1 MIDPKRILFQ
11 DEHFLAVHKLS
22 GELVVRG
29 KGPLGKLPL
38 LDFLRPQFP
47 GIRPVNRLDFDTSG
61 IVLFA
66 RTKGALAAMMPGEE
80 EQSLQMEKTYRTIVA
95 GVLPLK
101 VGAIR
106 APLPSRITK
115 QLVPAETKYKVL
127 EVFEVFATYAE
138 ASFVRGRHHQLRR
151 HFAAIKHPI
160 FLDPLYGNQKLN
172 DVFTKRFR
180 YCKFFL
186 HAVRLSF
193 VHPYTKQKIVIE
205 AALPAAF
212 EAVLKKLREAQ

>member
-29 KGPLGKLPL
+29 KGPIGKLPL
-38 LDFLRPQFP
+38 LDFLRKDYP

-66 RTKGALAAMMPGEE
+66 RTKGALAAMMPGAE
-80 EQSLQMEKTYRTIVA
+80 EQSLEMEKTYKTIVT

-106 APLPSRITK
+106 APLPSRMTK
-115 QLVPAETKYKVL
+115 QLVSAETKYRVL
-127 EVFEVFATYAE
+127 EVFDTFATYTE

-151 HFAAIKHPI
+151 HFAAIAHPI
-160 FLDPLYGNQKLN
+160 FLDPLYGNQKMN
-172 DVFTKRFR
+172 DVFTKRFHYR
-180 YCKFFL
+180 KFFL
-186 HAVRLSF
+186 HATRLTF
-193 VHPYTKQKIVIE
+193 VHPYTKQKVVIE
-205 AALPAAF
+205 APLPAAF
-212 EAVLKKLREAQ
+212 EAALKKLRDAS